1 MKIKLDGFKRTI
13 LRSRV
18 RRHPGAAGKDVT
30 AMTTPDLVQL
40 ALSLGV
46 TIPSDAAD
54 AAYGAAKAA
63 GQPTAQAMYQADMLD
78 GLAGHGAVAPLP
90 ALTPAQEE
98 DADADAAADA
108 AAPAPV
114 QTQTQTQ
121 TQAQKAD
128 PVKDA
133 ADAAVADVLARFGA
147 GDMVGFRS
155 GLDAL
160 AMTAKRA
167 ELAPP
172 PAVAA
177 PAGYFDPAKV
187 QGHIPTVTGRQTMQ
201 AAGIAAL
208 AAVTETFTALDTYD
222 APDAPQ
228 IDANYVWP
236 DDTALAMSALAQG
249 QHVFLTGPAGTGK
262 TTWAQQLAARYGRP
276 FDRISCDDQTEA
288 ATLVGMTVPDGNGG
302 VKWQDGQLSRAI
314 RRPGTVILLD
324 EPSVARPGA
333 LMVMQALL
341 DGARALRA
349 QETGELIPV
358 APGVLFI
365 AADNTNGTG
374 DETGQYEGT
383 RRLNRAFL
391 DRFAYTVAVDYLP
404 VDREAQVLAKVT
416 GMRPAHALQLA
427 KFAAATRVG
436 VNEGK
441 VSHGVGLR
449 TLTALARG
457 IVAGGAPARVF
468 QLAAIAKAP
477 FEDREPLRQM
487 WEAQITPAAFK

>member
-1 MKIKLDGFKRTI
+1 MTKIKLDGAKRTI

-18 RRHPGAAGKDVT
+18 RRHPGAAGHDVAT
-30 AMTTPDLVQL
+30 LSNPDLVQL
-40 ALSLGV
+40 ALQLGV
-46 TIPSDAAD
+46 VIPSDAAD
-54 AAYGAAKAA
+54 LAYRQAKDNGATTQAAMAA
-63 GQPTAQAMYQADMLD
+63 ADSAD
-78 GLAGHGAVAPLP
+78 DPSGLTIAPVTSKDADAVEA
-90 ALTPAQEE
+90 
-98 DADADAAADA
+98 DADADDKD
-108 AAPAPV
+108 APASVASGDAQPAA
-114 QTQTQTQ
+114 QTK
-121 TQAQKAD
+121 ADAD
-128 PVKDA
+128 PVKA
-133 ADAAVADVLARFGA
+133 AASAAVADVLARFGA
-147 GDMVGFRS
+147 GDMVGFRA

-160 AMTAKRA
+160 ALAAKAA

-172 PAVAA
+172 APVAA
-177 PAGYFDPAKV
+177 PVGFFDPSKV
-187 QGHIPTVTGRQTMQ
+187 AGHLPVVIGRKTMQ
-201 AAGIAAL
+201 AAGIQAL
-208 AAVTETFTALDTYD
+208 PTALDAFTALDVYD
-222 APDAPQ
+222 APDAPAV
-228 IDANYVWP
+228 DPAYVWP

-249 QHVFLTGPAGTGK
+249 NHVFLTGPAGTGK

-276 FDRISCDDQTEA
+276 FNRISCDDQTEA
-288 ATLVGMTVPDGNGG
+288 ATLVGMTVPDPKGG
-302 VKWQDGQLSRAI
+302 VRWQDGQLAQAI

-404 VDREAQVLAKVT
+404 TPTEAQVLAKRT
-416 GMRPAHALQLA
+416 GIKPAHALTLA
-427 KFAAATRVG
+427 KFAAATRLGTV
-436 VNEGK
+436 EGK
-441 VSHGVGLR
+441 VSHGIGLR
-449 TLTALARG
+449 TLCALASG
-457 IVAGGAPARVF
+457 IVAGGDPARVF
-468 QLAAIAKAP
+468 QLAAISKAP

-487 WEAQITPAAFK
+487 WEANVKPGAFK